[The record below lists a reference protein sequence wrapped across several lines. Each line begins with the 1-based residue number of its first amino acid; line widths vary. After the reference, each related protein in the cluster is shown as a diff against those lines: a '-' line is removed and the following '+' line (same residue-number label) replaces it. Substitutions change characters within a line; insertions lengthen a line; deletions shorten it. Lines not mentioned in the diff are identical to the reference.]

1 MNKYEPRIN
10 QEATKNMQNSLSFE
24 DKTIH
29 LLLKPGHY
37 DALYSKEFVD
47 VYRKSA
53 PSYPIGT
60 EF

>member
-1 MNKYEPRIN
+1 
-10 QEATKNMQNSLSFE
+10 MQNSLSFE

-60 EF
+60 EFWR